1 MKRLWVFLVLAII
14 VSIASIPETAWAQT
28 SLAETYK
35 VQRFGPD
42 SVINI
47 LDDEANVKGIVTIR
61 TGPSDWYVFFATW
74 GLSIRSGYVWRYDSR
89 NKEWR
94 QFGPANGLNLSLTIA
109 WTIIVGSNN
118 RLLVSGDGGIW
129 TSDNFGETWRFV
141 EFPYDHGYQRIS
153 AFAKTSDG
161 AIYAGGYGL
170 FRSADNGE
178 IWAQLL
184 SKDTTYPYVKSIAIM
199 PSGAILVGY
208 GADNGT
214 SKGGILKSTDRG
226 QSWFH
231 ADAGLDSLKN
241 VQGLVAVGGF
251 SKMVFV
257 MTSNGGIYR
266 SEYEGEGWR
275 KLNSYP
281 VSRFGDLLGL
291 GITPLGLFAGYD
303 DGYGRRKL
311 FRSIDYGE
319 HWTELTGFNDNLPMC
334 FGYSVV
340 RPNELI
346 MGTDDFGYLFIF
358 DNPLKVEDKGIPATF
373 SLSQN
378 FPNPFNPTTTIEF
391 TLPERSFVKLVV
403 FNTLGQEVAV
413 LVNEEKGAGTH
424 QIVWNAAQYPT
435 GVYLY
440 RLETKNFVSS
450 RKMLLMK

>member
-42 SVINI
+42 SVINSP
-47 LDDEANVKGIVTIR
+47 DYANVREIATIR
-61 TGPSDWYVFFATW
+61 IGPADWYVFYATS
-74 GLSIRSGYVWRYDSR
+74 GNAIRSGYVWRYDTR
-89 NKEWR
+89 NKQWK
-94 QFGPANGLNLSLTIA
+94 QFGPANGLNLSLTTA

-141 EFPYDHGYQRIS
+141 EFPYDHCYQRIS

-161 AIYAGGYGL
+161 AIYAGGFGL

-178 IWAQLL
+178 TWAQLL
-184 SKDTTYPYVKSIAIM
+184 SQDTTYPFVKSIAIM
-199 PSGAILVGY
+199 PSGAILVGC
-208 GADNGT
+208 GADDGT
-214 SKGGILKSTDRG
+214 AKGGIFKSTDRG

-281 VSRFGDLLGL
+281 VSRFGELLGL

-311 FRSIDYGE
+311 FRSVDYGE

-346 MGTDDFGYLFIF
+346 MGTDDFGYLFVF
-358 DNPLKVEDKGIPATF
+358 DNPLKVEDKGIPAAF

-378 FPNPFNPTTTIEF
+378 YPNPFNPTTTIEF
-391 TLPERSFVKLVV
+391 QLPERSFVKLVV

-440 RLETKNFVSS
+440 RLETKNFVFS